1 MRSIVVLA
9 TLTATVAGSAA
20 AQQAPSI
27 LFVGNSFTYG
37 ANSAAKYYRSETVT
51 DLNKEGIGGVPALF
65 KSFADQAGLG
75 YRVYLETRSAS
86 GFEFHLENKLA
97 ELQSHPWDIVVAHGQ
112 SLLDLDKPRDPTK
125 FMETGAQF
133 VETML
138 EVNPSA
144 RIYLSATWSRA
155 DETYPDDGA
164 WHGEPIEV
172 MARDV
177 RAAYDRLAQE
187 VHGITAISPVG
198 EAWNR
203 AMRTGVADPNPY
215 DGITV
220 NQLDLWAY
228 DHYHASVAGY
238 YLEAAVVF
246 GMVTGVDPL
255 SLGRTECSGYE
266 LGLSPDQVE
275 ALLQVAHDELT
286 AQRVQLR
293 SAEITPPRRAVR
305 CAER

>member
-1 MRSIVVLA
+1 MRS
-9 TLTATVAGSAA
+9 TLLSAA
-20 AQQAPSI
+20 LVTLAIAPANAQQAPSI

-37 ANSAAKYYRSETVT
+37 ANSAAHYWRPETVT
-51 DLNKEGIGGVPALF
+51 DLNHEGVGGVPALF
-65 KSFADQAGLG
+65 KAFADQAGLG
-75 YRVYLETRSAS
+75 YRVYLETRGGS

-97 ELQSHPWDIVVAHGQ
+97 ELQSHPWDVVVAHGQ
-112 SLLDLDKPRDPTK
+112 SMLDLEKPRDPTK
-125 FMETGAQF
+125 FMATGEQF

-138 EVNPSA
+138 EVNPNA
-144 RIYLSATWSRA
+144 KIYLSATWSRA
-155 DETYPDDGA
+155 DQTYPENGA

-177 RAAYDRLAQE
+177 RAAYDQLARE

-215 DGITV
+215 DGVTF

-238 YLEAAVVF
+238 YIEAAVVF
-246 GMVTGVDPL
+246 GMVTGVDPA
-255 SLGRTECSGYE
+255 SLGRTECAGME
-266 LGLSPDQVE
+266 LGLSADQVE
-275 ALLQVAHDELT
+275 ALLLVAHDELT
-286 AQRVQLR
+286 AQGVALHP
-293 SAEITPPRRAVR
+293 AGTTPPRRAVR
-305 CAER
+305 CGER